1 MRGLNGYKNNVSARI
16 INIATL
22 AVSIG
27 VATIL
32 IALSISKGLQHEIEY
47 KTSVFNGHILVTLFE
62 NNESKISLLP
72 IKETS
77 FLKEKLVNTS
87 NVLRFHPVALKAGIL
102 KNQFDFQ
109 GIIFKGITSDFDS
122 LSLKSFFIKGHF
134 PDFTTGLSKEILI
147 SETLSKKLNLD
158 VGDKIDAFFQN
169 DFKNILPSVRR
180 FSISGIFLSG
190 FPDIDENLIYG
201 DIGHVQKINK
211 WDKNKIGAYEVF
223 VKNFD
228 QLKDTNEKIYNDLPA
243 EINSIPITERYP
255 SIYKWIALFDFNVL
269 IILIIMILVGLINM
283 ATALLVIV
291 LERTRMIGLL
301 KAIGF
306 QNNTIRKIFL
316 FNGMVILG
324 KGLFFGNI
332 VGLVFYILQK
342 NFGFI
347 KLDPATYF
355 VELAPVKINFSQIIF
370 VNGLFLVVSAFLL
383 WIPLKII
390 LNINPSQA
398 MNTR

>member
-1 MRGLNGYKNNVSARI
+1 MRGLNSNKNNVSARI

-32 IALSISKGLQHEIEY
+32 IALSVSKGLQDEIEN
-47 KTSVFNGHILVTLFE
+47 KTGIFNGHILVTLFE

-72 IKETS
+72 IKETP
-77 FLKEKLVNTS
+77 FLKEKFLNTN
-87 NVLRFHPVALKAGIL
+87 NVSRFHPVALKAGIL
-102 KNQFDFQ
+102 KNKFDFE
-109 GIIFKGITSDFDS
+109 GILFKGINSDFDS
-122 LSLKSFFIKGHF
+122 TSLKSFFIRGRF
-134 PDFTTGLSKEILI
+134 PNLTKTMSKEILI
-147 SETLSKKLNLD
+147 SETLSKKLSLD
-158 VGDKIDAFFQN
+158 VGDKTDVFFQN
-169 DFKNILPSVRR
+169 YLKNGTPSVRR
-180 FSISGIFLSG
+180 FTVSGIFLSG

-201 DIGHVQKINK
+201 DIRHVQKINK
-211 WDKNKIGAYEVF
+211 WRKNQIGAYEVF

-243 EINSIPITERYP
+243 EINSIAITERYP

-291 LERTRMIGLL
+291 LERTKMVGLL

-316 FNGMVILG
+316 LNGMVILG

-332 VGLVFYILQK
+332 IGLGFYILQK
-342 NFGFI
+342 NFGLI

-355 VELAPVKINFSQIIF
+355 VDLAPVKITLFQIIF
-370 VNGLFLVVSAFLL
+370 VNGFFLIIFAFIL

-398 MNTR
+398 LNTK

>member
-1 MRGLNGYKNNVSARI
+1 MRGLNSSKNNVSARI

-32 IALSISKGLQHEIEY
+32 ISLSISKGLQHEIEN
-47 KTSVFNGHILVTLFE
+47 KTGVFNGHILVTLFE
-62 NNESKISLLP
+62 NNESRISLLP
-72 IKETS
+72 ITETP
-77 FLKEKLVNTS
+77 FLKEKLAS
-87 NVLRFHPVALKAGIL
+87 NSNISNFHPVVLKAGIL
-102 KNQFDFQ
+102 KNKFDFE
-109 GIIFKGITSDFDS
+109 GILFKGVNSNFDTS
-122 LSLKSFFIKGHF
+122 SLKSFFIRGRF
-134 PDFTTGLSKEILI
+134 PDLTKGLSEEILI
-147 SETLSKKLNLD
+147 SETLSKKLSLD
-158 VGDKIDAFFQN
+158 IGDRVDAFFQN
-169 DFKNILPSVRR
+169 NSKNEFPSLRR
-180 FSISGIFLSG
+180 FTISGIFLSG
-190 FPDIDENLIYG
+190 FPDIDENLVYG
-201 DIGHVQKINK
+201 DIRHTQKINK
-211 WDKNKIGAYEVF
+211 WDKNQIGAYEVF

-228 QLKDTNEKIYNDLPA
+228 QLRETNEKIYNDLPA

-291 LERTRMIGLL
+291 LERTKMVGLL

-316 FNGMVILG
+316 LNGMVILG

-332 VGLVFYILQK
+332 FGLGFYILQK
-342 NFGFI
+342 NFGMI

-355 VELAPVKINFSQIIF
+355 VELAPVKITFFQIIF
-370 VNGLFLVVSAFLL
+370 VNGLFLIISAFLL

-398 MNTR
+398 INTR

>member
-1 MRGLNGYKNNVSARI
+1 MRGLNSNKNNVSARI

-27 VATIL
+27 IATIL
-32 IALSISKGLQHEIEY
+32 IALSVSKGLQNEIEN
-47 KTSVFNGHILVTLFE
+47 KTGIFNGHILVTLFE

-72 IKETS
+72 INETPEI
-77 FLKEKLVNTS
+77 KEKFLNKS
-87 NVLRFHPVALKAGIL
+87 NVSRFHPVAIKAGIM
-102 KNQFDFQ
+102 KNKFDFE
-109 GIIFKGITSDFDS
+109 GILFKGVNSDFDS
-122 LSLKSFFIKGHF
+122 TSLKSFFIRGHF
-134 PDFTTGLSKEILI
+134 PNLTKGLSKEILI
-147 SETLSKKLNLD
+147 SETLSKKLSLD
-158 VGDKIDAFFQN
+158 VGDKTDVFFQN
-169 DFKNILPSVRR
+169 YLKNGTPSVRR
-180 FSISGIFLSG
+180 FTVSGIFLSG

-201 DIGHVQKINK
+201 DIRHVQKINK
-211 WDKNKIGAYEVF
+211 WRKNQIGAYEVF

-243 EINSIPITERYP
+243 EINSIAITERYP

-291 LERTRMIGLL
+291 LERTKMVGLL

-316 FNGMVILG
+316 LNGMVILG

-332 VGLVFYILQK
+332 VGLGFYILQK
-342 NFGFI
+342 NFGLI

-355 VELAPVKINFSQIIF
+355 VELAPVKITFFQIIF
-370 VNGLFLVVSAFLL
+370 VNGLFLIISAFIL

-398 MNTR
+398 LNTR